1 MVLFIG
7 DSLAAGTPLQRVM
20 PNHHVVT
27 RARVGIGTRAGVN
40 AFLHPL
46 DGARV
51 VVVSLGSNDTNAR
64 EVRRQARRV
73 RRATAGSCLLWVRVA
88 GVPSAP
94 AINRALRAAG
104 VRIVPW
110 HSSVLHPSPAGYR
123 RRARLIARY
132 VRACE
137 HRA

>member
-7 DSLAAGTPLQRVM
+7 DSLAVGTPLQRVM

-27 RARVGIGTRAGVN
+27 RARVGIGTRAGVR

-46 DGARV
+46 DGASV
-51 VVVSLGSNDTNAR
+51 VVVSLGSNDTNPR
-64 EVRRQARRV
+64 EVSRQARRV
-73 RRATAGSCLLWVRVA
+73 RRATAGRCLLWVRVA
-88 GVPSAP
+88 GVPSAA
-94 AINRALRAAG
+94 AIDRALHAAG

-110 HSSVLHPSPAGYR
+110 HSRVLHPSPAGYR

-132 VRACE
+132 VRVCE